1 MNNHDANG
9 IKPAEIML
17 VDDTPTSLLLMTN
30 ILTHHGFR
38 VRSADS
44 GEIALDMIQK
54 EIPDLIL
61 LDVMMPGL
69 DGFEVCRMIKS
80 NPDTNGIPVVF
91 LTALDDLKD
100 KILGFEAGGSDFIT
114 KPFQMEEVILRVN
127 HQLEM
132 LFLRRALE
140 GSNEN
145 LLEKIKQQQ
154 DTEYAFF
161 NERELLKTT
170 LMSIGDGVICT
181 NDSGRITMLN
191 DVAKNLTG
199 WHGDSAIGNPFDTV
213 FHIVSEQ
220 SRADCENPVK
230 SVMKTG
236 KILGL
241 SDQTIL
247 VSREGTE
254 RPIADSAAPIMDNT
268 GKPIGV
274 VLVFRDV
281 TEEKNK
287 QKEIEY
293 LSFHDHLTGLFNRRY
308 FETELKRLNTKRR
321 LPLTLVMGD
330 LNGLKLT
337 NDAFGHK
344 AGDDLLVRAT
354 RSIRGCSRQD
364 DIVCRYGGDE
374 FVIILPNTD
383 SNEAESIVNRILK
396 TISQTDAGMG
406 LLSIS
411 FGWDT
416 KYDES
421 EDISKILKKAE
432 DYMYKNKL
440 LESPSL
446 RNATVQT
453 ILKTLYEKSPREEA
467 HSKRVSELCVLI
479 GKCMKLHEREISNL
493 KTAGLLHD
501 IGKIVLQD
509 DVLDKPGKLSGTEWS
524 EMKRHPEIGY
534 RILFNTSE
542 LSESAEAILEHHE
555 RWDGKGYP
563 KGLSGESITM
573 AARIIALAD
582 AYDAMTCERTYKP
595 VINRDE
601 AILEIGKHAGF
612 QFDPEIAQVFIS
624 EVLKNN
630 QNSSLLDSRE
640 PRKN

>member
-1 MNNHDANG
+1 MKNREDNG
-9 IKPAEIML
+9 TNPAEIML
-17 VDDTPTSLLLMTN
+17 VDDTSASLVLMTN
-30 ILTHHGFR
+30 ILTHHGYV
-38 VRSADS
+38 VRSAET
-44 GEIALDMIQK
+44 GEIALEMIKQK
-54 EIPDLIL
+54 IPDLIL

-69 DGFEVCRMIKS
+69 DGFEVCRIIKS
-80 NPDTNGIPVVF
+80 NPETEKIPVIF
-91 LTALDDLKD
+91 LTALDNVKD
-100 KILGFEAGGSDFIT
+100 KVLGFEAGGSDFIT
-114 KPFQMEEVILRVN
+114 KPFQMDEVILRVN
-127 HQLEM
+127 HQLET
-132 LFLRRALE
+132 LFLRRELE
-140 GSNEN
+140 DSNQN
-145 LLEKIKQQQ
+145 LLEKIQLQKV
-154 DTEYAFF
+154 TEYAFF
-161 NERELLKTT
+161 NERELLRTT
-170 LMSIGDGVICT
+170 LLSIGDGVICT
-181 NDSGRITMLN
+181 DVAGKITLLN

-199 WHGDSAIGNPFDTV
+199 WHGDSAIGCLFDNV
-213 FHIVSEQ
+213 FNIVNEH
-220 SRADCENPVK
+220 SRTISDNPVK
-230 SVMKTG
+230 SVIKTG
-236 KILGL
+236 KIFALEE
-241 SDQTIL
+241 QTIL
-247 VSREGTE
+247 ISRGGIE

-354 RSIRGCSRQD
+354 QSIRGCSRQD

-383 SNEAESIVNRILK
+383 SNEAESIVTRILK
-396 TISQTDAGMG
+396 SISQADAGMS

-416 KYDES
+416 KYEDS
-421 EDISKILKKAE
+421 EDISHVLKKAE

-453 ILKTLYEKSPREEA
+453 ILKTLFEKSPREEA

-479 GKCMKLHEREISNL
+479 GKSMKLHEREISSL

-509 DVLDKPGKLSGTEWS
+509 ELLDKPGKLTATEWA
-524 EMKRHPEIGY
+524 EMTRHPEIGY

-542 LSESAEAILEHHE
+542 LSETAEAILEHHE

-563 KGLSGESITM
+563 KGLAGNEITQ
-573 AARIIALAD
+573 AARIIGLAD
-582 AYDAMTCERTYKP
+582 AYDAMTCIRTYKS
-595 VINRDE
+595 VISRNE
-601 AILEIGKHAGF
+601 AILEIGKCAGS
-612 QFDPEIAQVFIS
+612 QFDPHIAQVFIA
-624 EVLKNN
+624 EVLKKSTNN
-630 QNSSLLDSRE
+630 SLLDTQGALA
-640 PRKN
+640 